1 MKAISKITVKHFL
14 NTALGSPQDIVGI
27 YDEKGVLQK
36 FPPVHPLYIKII
48 FMRKTT
54 QMKSIVGAYKDYETI
69 EEVYKD
75 LGDQLTSEIR
85 MIEDIITNEYKKL
98 GDKFEL
104 KGIGNKCSKYQQDLN
119 DLLFEQYLWLDF
131 FKIISKTNSEYKRLL
146 LNRAPKNPVITHY
159 HAALKL
165 LDNSQE
171 LLKLK
176 EQFENYSIMEKCLT
190 ENGKIKRHIKIFDWV
205 YGKERDGFSYIALKN
220 SISFNKV
227 AQLVDIIDTII
238 SKHVKQL

>member
-1 MKAISKITVKHFL
+1 MKK
-14 NTALGSPQDIVGI
+14 
-27 YDEKGVLQK
+27 
-36 FPPVHPLYIKII
+36 
-48 FMRKTT
+48 
-54 QMKSIVGAYKDYETI
+54 
-69 EEVYKD
+69 
-75 LGDQLTSEIR
+75 
-85 MIEDIITNEYKKL
+85 NEFYSNQRL
-98 GDKFEL
+98 
-104 KGIGNKCSKYQQDLN
+104 QQDLN

-227 AQLVDIIDTII
+227 AQLVDIIDNII
-238 SKHVKQL
+238 SNHVKPL

>member
-27 YDEKGVLQK
+27 YDEKGILQK
-36 FPPVHPLYIKII
+36 FPPLHPLYIKII

-159 HAALKL
+159 NAALKL
-165 LDNSQE
+165 LDNSEE

-176 EQFENYSIMEKCLT
+176 EQFENYTIMEKCF
-190 ENGKIKRHIKIFDWV
+190 IKKDNTKHQVSLFDWV
-205 YGKERDGFSYIALKN
+205 YGKDRDGFSYTALKN
-220 SISFNKV
+220 GISFNKV
-227 AQLVDIIDTII
+227 TQLVGVIDTVI
-238 SKHVKQL
+238 SNHVKQL